1 MNMRASCYILYSQK
15 LNKFYVGDTTNDV
28 SDRIKKHNTAEYGK
42 HRCTATTDD

>member
-42 HRCTATTDD
+42 HRYTATTDD